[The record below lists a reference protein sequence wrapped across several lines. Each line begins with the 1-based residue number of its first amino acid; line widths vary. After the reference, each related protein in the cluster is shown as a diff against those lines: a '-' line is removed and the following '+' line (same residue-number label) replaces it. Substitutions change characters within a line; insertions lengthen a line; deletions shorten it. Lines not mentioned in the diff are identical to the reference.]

1 MQQKKSWT
9 KSFDQHTLLLFLL
22 SVLIIAFMGFYKPKF
37 LGNANL
43 QSMLVQL
50 PEYGILAFGMMIAMV
65 SGGIDL
71 SLVGIANLSGI
82 VAAVVMLR
90 FGGTPAAITAGI
102 CCALAVGVLCGMFNG
117 FLIGY
122 LKIPAMLVTLSGL
135 QVFSGLCLI
144 ITKGPAITG
153 LPESFAKIANATF
166 FGVIPYSA
174 LVFILIVAALSYLMN
189 QTVFGRQLYLMGTN
203 TVAASFTGI
212 NILRTTV
219 RAYVLSGILGAI
231 AGILMASHYNSAKSD
246 YGSSYTLLTLLIVV
260 LGGIDPNG
268 GDGKTQGV
276 VFSIILLQLVSSAFN
291 ILRINAF
298 IKTFAWGLILIF
310 VLAVLNIP
318 KIIREQKKG

>member
-1 MQQKKSWT
+1 M
-9 KSFDQHTLLLFLL
+9 
-22 SVLIIAFMGFYKPKF
+22 
-37 LGNANL
+37 
-43 QSMLVQL
+43 
-50 PEYGILAFGMMIAMV
+50 
-65 SGGIDL
+65 
-71 SLVGIANLSGI
+71 
-82 VAAVVMLR
+82 
-90 FGGTPAAITAGI
+90 
-102 CCALAVGVLCGMFNG
+102 
-117 FLIGY
+117 
-122 LKIPAMLVTLSGL
+122 
-135 QVFSGLCLI
+135 
-144 ITKGPAITG
+144 
-153 LPESFAKIANATF
+153 IANATF

-174 LVFILIVAALSYLMN
+174 LVFILIVVALSYLMN

-212 NILRTTV
+212 NILWTTV
-219 RAYVLSGILGAI
+219 RAYVLSGILGSM
-231 AGILMASHYNSAKSD
+231 GILMASHYNSAKSD